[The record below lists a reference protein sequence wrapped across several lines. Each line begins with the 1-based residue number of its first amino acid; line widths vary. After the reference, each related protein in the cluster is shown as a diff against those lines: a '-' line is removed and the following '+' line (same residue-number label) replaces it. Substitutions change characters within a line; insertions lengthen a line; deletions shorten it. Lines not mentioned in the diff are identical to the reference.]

1 MSTELGNGTTLQN
14 GKYTIINSLGQG
26 SFGITYLATTK
37 LTMTGKLG
45 QMDTTVNVAIKEF
58 FMSEMNSRA
67 NDGSSLDG
75 SSGSLF
81 YNYQQK
87 FRKEAENLSRLDHP
101 NIVKV
106 LEVFD
111 ENNTTYY
118 VMQYIDG
125 ESLDNYI
132 LRQNGLPEQEAIS
145 ILKEIGSAVQY
156 MHSNKMLH
164 LDLKPKNVMLDKDG
178 KGYLIDFGLS
188 KQYTDN
194 GEPESST
201 SIGLGTPG
209 YAPLEQASYKQDGTL
224 PVTLDIYALG
234 ASLFKMLTGKTP
246 PESSAILNEGF
257 PMSSLQRTGISV
269 YTISIV
275 EKAMASV
282 KKDRY
287 QSVNSML
294 NAIEN
299 LTSNL
304 ELISPDENESDTVF
318 DEEIVSSNVETE
330 IKISHYVKDSRDI
343 DKSKSERK
351 NGLFIIIG
359 IGFVLFLLLF
369 GNLSRE
375 LVPTLVYSFGA
386 TFILGTATGILLNNT
401 TLGWKRSGIIG
412 GLFVL
417 ILLLLFAVSNIP
429 LEIRNIVG
437 YRTGD
442 AEDFLIK
449 NWNIGI
455 LGTCLSILF
464 LIYYIFAKKKIW
476 GFISIG
482 GLILSLFFLVF
493 FVISE
498 KDSARLIEPAKEEIV
513 KFEIKAID
521 LGLPSGTLWANC
533 NLGAKSEQYDG
544 DHYAFG
550 TIESK
555 DDYPDNTG
563 EQFADGESIIGTSYD
578 VAHTKFGSEWQLPSK
593 KQMQELIQKCRFII
607 RTEGYDVIGPN
618 GNKIFLPYTRGNSN
632 IGYYWSGNKGYVLE
646 FQPGYKKSNQ
656 DDEAELRNNF
666 ATYCG
671 LSVRPVKK

>member
-1 MSTELGNGTTLQN
+1 MIELKNGSKLQN
-14 GKYTIINSLGQG
+14 GKYEITKVLGSG
-26 SFGITYLATTK
+26 NFGITYLASTK
-37 LTMTGKLG
+37 IAVKGQMG
-45 QMDTTVNVAIKEF
+45 QMDVTVNVAIKEF
-58 FMSEMNSRA
+58 YMKDLNNRTS
-67 NDGSSLDG
+67 DGSTVEG
-75 SSGSLF
+75 TQNTMVK
-81 YNYQQK
+81 NYRNRFK
-87 FRKEAENLSRLDHP
+87 KEAENLAKLHHP

-106 LEVFD
+106 IEVFD

-118 VMQYIDG
+118 VMEYIEG
-125 ESLDNYI
+125 GSLDDYI
-132 LRQNGLPEQEAIS
+132 KSKGRLTEEEA
-145 ILKEIGSAVQY
+145 LQCTLEIADALSY
-156 MHSNKMLH
+156 MHKNMMIH
-164 LDLKPKNVMLDKDG
+164 LDLKPKNIMRNS
-178 KGYLIDFGLS
+178 KGHLYLIDFGLS
-188 KQYTDN
+188 KQYDEN

-224 PVTLDIYALG
+224 PVTLDVYALG

-257 PMSSLQRTGISV
+257 PLSSLEKVGISAN
-269 YTISIV
+269 TILIV

-476 GFISIG
+476 GFLSIG

-578 VAHTKFGSEWQLPSK
+578 VAHTKLGSEWQLPSK

-666 ATYCG
+666 ATFCG

>member
-1 MSTELGNGTTLQN
+1 MVELKNGSKLQN
-14 GKYTIINSLGQG
+14 GKYEITKVLGSG
-26 SFGITYLATTK
+26 NFGITYLASTK
-37 LTMTGKLG
+37 IAVKGQMG
-45 QMDTTVNVAIKEF
+45 QMDVTVNVAIKEF
-58 FMSEMNSRA
+58 YMKDLNNRTS
-67 NDGSSLDG
+67 DGSTVEG
-75 SSGSLF
+75 TQNTMVK
-81 YNYQQK
+81 NYRNRFK
-87 FRKEAENLSRLDHP
+87 KEAENLAKLHHP

-106 LEVFD
+106 IEVFD

-118 VMQYIDG
+118 VMEYIEG
-125 ESLDNYI
+125 GSLDDYI
-132 LRQNGLPEQEAIS
+132 KSKGRLTEEEA
-145 ILKEIGSAVQY
+145 LQCTLEIADALSY
-156 MHSNKMLH
+156 MHKNMMIH
-164 LDLKPKNVMLDKDG
+164 LDLKPKNIMRNS
-178 KGYLIDFGLS
+178 KGHLYLIDFGLS
-188 KQYTDN
+188 KQYDEN

-224 PVTLDIYALG
+224 PVTLDVYALG

-257 PMSSLQRTGISV
+257 PLSSLEKVGISAN
-269 YTISIV
+269 TILIV

-476 GFISIG
+476 GFLSIG

-578 VAHTKFGSEWQLPSK
+578 VAHTKLGSEWQLPSK

-666 ATYCG
+666 ATFCG